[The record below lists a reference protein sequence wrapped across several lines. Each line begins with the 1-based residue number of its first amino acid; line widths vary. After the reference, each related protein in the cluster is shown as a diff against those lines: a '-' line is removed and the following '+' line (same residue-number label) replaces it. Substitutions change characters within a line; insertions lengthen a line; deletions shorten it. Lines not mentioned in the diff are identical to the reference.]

1 LEEVRTIL
9 RRFISNEYYFY
20 NDTNELLIEKDI
32 CLICWLPTETD
43 NVIKRL
49 SDFAHINITCKC
61 KPMIHQLCIN
71 DWISK
76 NPSCPICRTPIF
88 YSNQNYLTYYHKFI
102 KYNTYLIKI
111 IFYMNLLYF
120 IYVFLYN
127 IYIFTFFE
135 QCTDIY

>member
-1 LEEVRTIL
+1 MFSL
-9 RRFISNEYYFY
+9 FISNEYYFY
-20 NDTNELLIEKDI
+20 NDANELLIEKDI
-32 CLICWLPTETD
+32 CLICWLPSETN

-49 SDFAHINITCKC
+49 SDFSHINITCKC
-61 KPMIHQLCIN
+61 KPMLHQLCIN

-76 NPSCPICRTPIF
+76 NPSCPICRTPIV
-88 YSNQNYLTYYHKFI
+88 YSNQAYYHKFI

-127 IYIFTFFE
+127 IYMFTFFE